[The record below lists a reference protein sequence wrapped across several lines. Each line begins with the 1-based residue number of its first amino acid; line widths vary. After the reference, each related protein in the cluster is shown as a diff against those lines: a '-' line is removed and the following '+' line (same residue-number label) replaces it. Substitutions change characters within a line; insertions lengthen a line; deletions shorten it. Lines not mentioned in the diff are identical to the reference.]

1 MINLLL
7 PMKEGRD
14 LNLPN
19 TPPGVFFFL
28 IANLVTIALQIN
40 IFVIFSSQVKIV
52 TFRACD
58 ATGSFLL

>member
-19 TPPGVFFFL
+19 TPPGVFFL